1 MIVKRYRYRWPA
13 IADEPGSGTARTEDA
28 VLIGTVLVLV
38 QGVCKLVSQES
49 PTVRGVWAY
58 RPPPN
63 TMWVPTV
70 GARAPTVRQP
80 RSAAESAPIRTRLTS
95 CPKSVAMTWRHRA
108 AGST

>member
-13 IADEPGSGTARTEDA
+13 IAAEPGSGTARTEDA

-49 PTVRGVWAY
+49 LTVRGVWAH

-70 GARAPTVRQP
+70 WARAPTVRQP
-80 RSAAESAPIRTRLTS
+80 GPPPS
-95 CPKSVAMTWRHRA
+95 RHRFELD
-108 AGST
+108 